1 MAKGVKAFLLI
12 YDNILKNV
20 PNIANLGE
28 QSPNQTDFSSII
40 KA

>member
-1 MAKGVKAFLLI
+1 MAKGVKTFLLI

-20 PNIANLGE
+20 HNIANLGE
-28 QSPNQTDFSSII
+28 QFPNRTDFSSII

>member
-1 MAKGVKAFLLI
+1 MAKRVKAFLLI

-20 PNIANLGE
+20 HNIANLGE

>member
-1 MAKGVKAFLLI
+1 MAKGVKSFLLI

-20 PNIANLGE
+20 HNIANLGE
-28 QSPNQTDFSSII
+28 QSPNRTNFSSII

>member
-20 PNIANLGE
+20 HNIANLGE
-28 QSPNQTDFSSII
+28 QSPNRTVFSSII

>member
-1 MAKGVKAFLLI
+1 MAKGVKTFLLI

-20 PNIANLGE
+20 HYTANLGE

>member
-1 MAKGVKAFLLI
+1 MAKGVKTFLLI
-12 YDNILKNV
+12 YDDILKNV
-20 PNIANLGE
+20 HNIANLGE

>member
-20 PNIANLGE
+20 HNIANLGE
-28 QSPNQTDFSSII
+28 QSPN
-40 KA
+40 